1 MPSYLL
7 VIIRALLAYFILL
20 LLAKGMG
27 KREISQMT
35 FFDYI
40 VGITI
45 GSMTAQMVTVIDT
58 KFIVLLP
65 SILVFTIL
73 QIITSYI
80 TLKNRHLRVFFEGSK
95 TILIEKGK
103 IIEKN
108 MAKERI
114 NIEELQTK
122 LRNNRVFKLADV
134 DYAYLET
141 DGKISVMKK
150 ANKQPVTPSDLQI
163 EVEYTGIGH
172 LVIEEGIIMGNVLK
186 KNGLTKA
193 WLEDK
198 LNAQGIKNFKEVM
211 YAQVDDSGKLFID
224 LYETK

>member
-1 MPSYLL
+1 
-7 VIIRALLAYFILL
+7 
-20 LLAKGMG
+20 
-27 KREISQMT
+27 
-35 FFDYI
+35 
-40 VGITI
+40 
-45 GSMTAQMVTVIDT
+45 
-58 KFIVLLP
+58 
-65 SILVFTIL
+65 
-73 QIITSYI
+73 
-80 TLKNRHLRVFFEGSK
+80 
-95 TILIEKGK
+95 
-103 IIEKN
+103 

-122 LRNNRVFKLADV
+122 LRNNSVFKLADV